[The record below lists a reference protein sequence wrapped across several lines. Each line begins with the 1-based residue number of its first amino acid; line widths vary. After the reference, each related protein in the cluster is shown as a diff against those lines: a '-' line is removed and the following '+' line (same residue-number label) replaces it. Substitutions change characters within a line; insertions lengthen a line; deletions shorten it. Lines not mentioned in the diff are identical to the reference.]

1 MAAQKCKII
10 LLQATLKDFW
20 SSANLK
26 LKKNKFAQ
34 TLTALGLNNILKKM
48 QEWGFVGVTFL
59 CKWFKILLHSEFS
72 EKKHNFEVLQTYE
85 RDIKII
91 W

>member
-10 LLQATLKDFW
+10 LLQAILKDLW

-26 LKKNKFAQ
+26 LKKFSLSKLSLFK
-34 TLTALGLNNILKKM
+34 IIYIKKSKN
-48 QEWGFVGVTFL
+48 GSSYLGVTFV

-72 EKKHNFEVLQTYE
+72 EKSLTLK
-85 RDIKII
+85 DCKPIKGMTII